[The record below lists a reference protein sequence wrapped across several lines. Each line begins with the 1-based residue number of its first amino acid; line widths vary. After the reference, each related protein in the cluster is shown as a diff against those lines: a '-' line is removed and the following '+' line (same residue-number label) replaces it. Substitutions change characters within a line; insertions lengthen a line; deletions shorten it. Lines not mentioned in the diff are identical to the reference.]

1 MQQVRVIVA
10 TGEQI
15 EQEIA
20 QEQELFKGWSL
31 IGPVQWGGTRNESAG
46 SFGLGT
52 RSIERAINLYVA
64 TLVREIP

>member
-10 TGEQI
+10 TSEQI

-20 QEQELFKGWSL
+20 QELFKGWSL
-31 IGPVQWGGTRNESAG
+31 LGPVQYGGVRPYLSG
-46 SFGLGT
+46 GG
-52 RSIERAINLYVA
+52 INLYVA